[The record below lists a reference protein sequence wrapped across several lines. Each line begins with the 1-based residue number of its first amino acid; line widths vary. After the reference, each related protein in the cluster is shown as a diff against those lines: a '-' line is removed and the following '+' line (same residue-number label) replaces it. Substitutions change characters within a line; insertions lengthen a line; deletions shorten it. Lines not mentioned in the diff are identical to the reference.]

1 MNSPT
6 IISPE
11 EQKVTFVELF
21 FDLVFVFSVTQV
33 VGLLHDEI
41 SWLAVGQVILV
52 FWLVWWA
59 WTQFTWTLNAADTTH
74 HWVVLGT
81 LAATAVAFFMAVAL
95 PDAFHDR
102 SLWFAVTYI
111 LVRAIGLALVGWV
124 VSEDPSQ
131 RASIRPF
138 TIISVGGFIAVL
150 IGGFTG
156 GTLQYWFWG
165 LAIVLDVV
173 AAAAGAQREGLK
185 LHPEHFA
192 ERHGLF
198 VIIALGE
205 TLIVAAGQ
213 VTNTLWTSD
222 LITVAVLA
230 VAITCGLWWSYFPRA
245 KPVLDWALESSAGA
259 KRSTMARDVFSL
271 AHFPM
276 LCGVIAYAVA
286 IEEAVAHPDEPL
298 LFVGRVALAVG
309 LVLFIGGMSA
319 AIWRATRR
327 LLLSRIILTAVTAIA
342 IIGVPGVTPL
352 ITLAIAC
359 VGVVVIVAL
368 EQKVGS
374 LPVDAPPEVSSPTK

>member
-1 MNSPT
+1 MNSRT

-11 EQKVTFVELF
+11 DQNVTFVELF

-33 VGLLHDEI
+33 VGLLHDGI
-41 SWLAVGQVILV
+41 TWLAVGQVILV

-59 WTQFTWTLNAADTTH
+59 WTQFTWALNAADTTH
-74 HWVVLGT
+74 DWVVLGV

-111 LVRAIGLALVGWV
+111 LVRAIGLALVAWV
-124 VSEDPSQ
+124 ASEDPA
-131 RASIRPF
+131 RRDGIRIF
-138 TIISVGGFIAVL
+138 TVISVGGLIAVL

-173 AAAAGAQREGLK
+173 AAVAGAQVQGLHV
-185 LHPEHFA
+185 HPEHFA

-205 TLIVAAGQ
+205 TLIVAAGE
-213 VTNTLWTSD
+213 VTDALWTSD
-222 LITVAVLA
+222 LMTVAVLA
-230 VAITCGLWWSYFPRA
+230 VVITCGLWWSYFPRA
-245 KPVLDWALESSAGA
+245 KPVLDRALEASVGAG
-259 KRSTMARDVFSL
+259 RSMMARDVFSL

-276 LCGVIAYAVA
+276 LCGIIAYAVA
-286 IEEAVAHPDEPL
+286 IEEAVAHPDESL
-298 LFVGRVALAVG
+298 SFVGRVALAIG
-309 LVLFIGGMSA
+309 LLLFIGGMSA

-327 LLLSRIILTAVTAIA
+327 LLLSRIILTAVMTIT
-342 IIGVPGVTPL
+342 IIVVAGVAPQ

-359 VGVVVIVAL
+359 IGIVVIVAL
-368 EQKVGS
+368 EQQASS
-374 LPVDAPPEVSSPTK
+374 LLRPPHTD